1 MFRELRVGECKIPLT
16 STPPYVAVQLLGSV
30 RIFPVSL
37 VLDALN
43 SKQEL

>member
-1 MFRELRVGECKIPLT
+1 MFRELRVGECK

-30 RIFPVSL
+30 RIFPLSL
-37 VLDALN
+37 LLDALN